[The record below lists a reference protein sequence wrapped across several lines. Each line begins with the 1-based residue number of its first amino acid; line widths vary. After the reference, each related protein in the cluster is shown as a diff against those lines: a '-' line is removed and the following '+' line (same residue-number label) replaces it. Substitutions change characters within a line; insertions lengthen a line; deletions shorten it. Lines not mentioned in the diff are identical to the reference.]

1 MHTIL
6 IVDDEVVLLEVLHKR
21 LYGFG
26 YNTLTAT
33 CGEEAMDIYKKNN
46 VDLILLDVKLPGIN
60 GMQVLQ
66 EIRKADPWLPII
78 IMTAYS
84 GVQGAVEA
92 IKLGANDY
100 IAKPFAIEEL
110 KFVISRCIES
120 QKAEAVVSHIR
131 SNRKEKYSFDKI
143 ITKNAEML
151 RMIDLS
157 KRIANKSQSTV
168 LILGESGTGKE
179 LFANA
184 IHYNDDGS
192 RSKGPFIP
200 VNCTALSEGVLES
213 ELFGHE
219 KGAFTG
225 AVVQKKGLFEIA
237 DKGTIFLDEIGEI
250 DPKTQVKLLRFIE
263 ERTFQRVGGTRDIDV
278 DVRII
283 TATNKDLLKEA
294 QNGKFREDLYYRLN
308 VISLV
313 IPPLRKRKEDVPL
326 LINHFIDVYRKVLN
340 KSITG
345 CSDEALNVMSN
356 YNWPGNVRELRNI
369 VERAVLLSEDEFIRP
384 SDLPLEISCQRGSDE
399 IDKIKMLDLMDLD
412 KLIKLY
418 TEKALVE
425 CGSMTHAAKALNIT
439 RQRVKRILI
448 KGSSL

>member
-326 LINHFIDVYRKVLN
+326 LINHFIDIYRKVLN